1 MKIILLQQF
10 SISDCWWWWLLAS
23 LVAFLLGLLLGYWLW
38 YKYRARVTELEAEV
52 KGLNSKLVD
61 WEEKNKELQYQVE
74 EVNKELT
81 NLRNK
86 LHLCEADKDVLK
98 SKLDQAGAVL
108 GVTDRGIGVD
118 YGSLFPKDNLQIIE
132 GIGAKIEQ
140 VLKMAGIT
148 TWAQLATSKTDELVK
163 ILENAGPNYRIH
175 DPSSWPQQAQL
186 ADSGRWDE
194 LIAYQKTLGSTD
206 GGESPSKLE
215 KLVLR
220 TLGFSNNPEDLQII
234 EGIGA
239 KIEQLL
245 KDAGIRTWSELAN
258 TSVERLQEILDAA
271 GTGFRLAD
279 PGTWAHQAKLASE
292 GKWGEL
298 TAYQDFLDAGR
309 DPSA

>member
-140 VLKMAGIT
+140 
-148 TWAQLATSKTDELVK
+148 
-163 ILENAGPNYRIH
+163 
-175 DPSSWPQQAQL
+175 
-186 ADSGRWDE
+186 
-194 LIAYQKTLGSTD
+194 
-206 GGESPSKLE
+206 
-215 KLVLR
+215 
-220 TLGFSNNPEDLQII
+220 
-234 EGIGA
+234 
-239 KIEQLL
+239 LL